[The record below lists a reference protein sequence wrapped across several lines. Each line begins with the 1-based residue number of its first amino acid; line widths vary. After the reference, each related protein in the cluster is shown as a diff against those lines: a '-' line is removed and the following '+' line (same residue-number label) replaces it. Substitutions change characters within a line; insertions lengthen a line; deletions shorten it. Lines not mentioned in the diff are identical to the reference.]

1 MSRYAENYE
10 FHQSH
15 RASMTDSKKNY
26 EIFQKTLD
34 KRPRHDI
41 KLFHSAKSA
50 AWVTRPGHERST
62 EPNGKRN
69 IADARNPK
77 RETASKQHDVHLRKT
92 LPTLPRRHPV
102 RHQTRR
108 TDPKVSAVH
117 AKHRPSSGSRT
128 ALAKIRAT
136 SSLTTGAIASGEYN
150 QNNSQLKPR
159 SRIGAFWLP
168 T

>member
-1 MSRYAENYE
+1 
-10 FHQSH
+10 
-15 RASMTDSKKNY
+15 MTESKKNY

-41 KLFHSAKSA
+41 KLFHSAKSTA
-50 AWVTRPGHERST
+50 RVPRPGYWRNT

-69 IADARNPK
+69 IADSNERK
-77 RETASKQHDVHLRKT
+77 RETTSKQHDVHLRKT
-92 LPTLPRRHPV
+92 LPALPRRHPV
-102 RHQTRR
+102 RHQTRG

-128 ALAKIRAT
+128 AHAKTRAT

-159 SRIGAFWLP
+159 SRTGVFWLP